1 MQLLRE
7 LLHGFLE
14 FLQRLGE
21 LTRFLGRLLWLTPRG
36 LLRPRLVVEQVYNT
50 GALSLVIIMTC
61 GLFVG
66 MVLGLQGYELL
77 ERFGSEESLGMGA
90 ALALFKELGPVV
102 TALLFAGRAGT
113 ALASELGLMR
123 ATDQLAAMEIMAVDP
138 MQRVVLPRFL
148 GGVIAMPLLTA
159 IFIAIGI
166 YGVQLVGVQLLG
178 VDQGQFWSQM
188 KDAVELEDVREGLVK
203 GAVFGAACSLIA
215 VFEGYNSKPTAEG
228 VGRATTRTVVISSVV
243 TLVLDYVLT
252 ALFFCGRPFM
262 PPSRSI
268 DISTG
273 LFVLLGFAALAF
285 LVTQITSREFS
296 LGGQSYRL
304 VAKYENVGG
313 LKVGAPISMAGVT
326 IGRVEEIGYDMNLLK
341 AVVRLRI
348 DSRYDEIPDDSDA
361 GIFTAGLLGGQY
373 VGISPG
379 GSDVFLKDGDEVLFV
394 QDAIVLENL
403 ISKYLFS
410 QASRE
415 SDSSAAAGEE

>member
-7 LLHGFLE
+7 LLNGFLE

-36 LLRPRLVVEQVYNT
+36 LLRFRLVIEQVYNT

-77 ERFGSEESLGMGA
+77 ERFGSEDSLGMGA
-90 ALALFKELGPVV
+90 ALALFKELGPVI

-188 KDAVELEDVREGLVK
+188 KDAVELEDVREGLIK

-252 ALFFCGRPFM
+252 ALFF
-262 PPSRSI
+262 
-268 DISTG
+268 
-273 LFVLLGFAALAF
+273 
-285 LVTQITSREFS
+285 
-296 LGGQSYRL
+296 
-304 VAKYENVGG
+304 
-313 LKVGAPISMAGVT
+313 
-326 IGRVEEIGYDMNLLK
+326 
-341 AVVRLRI
+341 
-348 DSRYDEIPDDSDA
+348 
-361 GIFTAGLLGGQY
+361 
-373 VGISPG
+373 
-379 GSDVFLKDGDEVLFV
+379 
-394 QDAIVLENL
+394 
-403 ISKYLFS
+403 
-410 QASRE
+410 
-415 SDSSAAAGEE
+415 